1 MLQASQKRKSINE
14 KERKKRLVEAHLS
27 IRLFGGG
34 VWMGMGIEIRDIQF
48 YPSVLYTLFNPSH
61 SFISLFLSH
70 HLYPIIQTP
79 GESLRHYRNSLLNQ
93 KIAPNDAVSSQW

>member
-48 YPSVLYTLFNPSH
+48 
-61 SFISLFLSH
+61 
-70 HLYPIIQTP
+70 
-79 GESLRHYRNSLLNQ
+79 
-93 KIAPNDAVSSQW
+93 